1 MSYNLPTSLF
11 SELLDVNYEIETN
24 ENLTSL
30 EKGELFV
37 RYVKLK
43 ELIVGIMGEEN
54 WMRFIKDGEEMF
66 RKS

>member
-1 MSYNLPTSLF
+1 MYNLPINLF

-37 RYVKLK
+37 KYVKLK

-54 WMRFIKDGEEMF
+54 WRNFVEDGEKMF
-66 RKS
+66 RKR